1 MMDEDRFLLQVRREM
16 CQLRRNDENVDSTV
30 SIKNK
35 QLLKLEKEVAEI
47 EIEQPSVLYNSGVTR
62 YDYDDIPIGSI
73 LHSLVFY
80 TNKQS
85 TLRNCSSKI
94 YLMLSL
100 LVTTELDMNLKTISL
115 TFLLLRTRRPSI
127 FIFIALSISSVSL
140 STSITSFSRAEC

>member
-1 MMDEDRFLLQVRREM
+1 MTDEDRFLLQVRREM

-35 QLLKLEKEVAEI
+35 QLLKLEKEISEM

-73 LHSLVFY
+73 LHSFVFY
-80 TNKQS
+80 TNKQL

-100 LVTTELDMNLKTISL
+100 LVTTELDMNIKPLHL
-115 TFLLLRTRRPSI
+115 PS
-127 FIFIALSISSVSL
+127 
-140 STSITSFSRAEC
+140 CY

>member
-73 LHSLVFY
+73 LHSFVFCSVY
-80 TNKQS
+80 FPCIILQS
-85 TLRNCSSKI
+85 
-94 YLMLSL
+94 
-100 LVTTELDMNLKTISL
+100 D
-115 TFLLLRTRRPSI
+115 
-127 FIFIALSISSVSL
+127 
-140 STSITSFSRAEC
+140 